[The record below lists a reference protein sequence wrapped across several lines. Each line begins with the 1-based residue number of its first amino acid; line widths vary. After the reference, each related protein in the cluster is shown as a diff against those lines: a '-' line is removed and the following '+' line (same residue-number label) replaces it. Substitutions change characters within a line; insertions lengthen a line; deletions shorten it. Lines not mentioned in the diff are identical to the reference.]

1 MRRMNELTAGPV
13 TFPLTFETIE
23 QVTQTVN
30 RVVDYLGIRDRLVA
44 RMAEIDRDFGALRDS
59 RNDMLLEREKQR
71 ASTDMIVQGLMD
83 RGEHELALRAF
94 EAFMNASPNLSAA
107 VVQVIRD
114 RLELNPVN
122 IVTQS

>member
-1 MRRMNELTAGPV
+1 MNDVQLPSV
-13 TFPLTFETIE
+13 TFPLTFETVE

-30 RVVDYLGIRDRLVA
+30 KVVDYLGIRDQLRA
-44 RMAEIDRDFGALRDS
+44 RMAEIDSDFGALRES

-83 RGEHELALRAF
+83 RGQHDLAVRAF

-114 RLELNPVN
+114 RLELNPIK
-122 IVTQS
+122 IVTKP

>member
-1 MRRMNELTAGPV
+1 MNDLQLPAV
-13 TFPLTFETIE
+13 SIPLTFETVE

-30 RVVDYLGIRDRLVA
+30 RVVDYLGIRDQLRA
-44 RMAEIDRDFGALRDS
+44 RMAEIDSDFGALRES

-83 RGEHELALRAF
+83 RGQHELAVRAF

-114 RLELNPVN
+114 RLELNPIK
-122 IVTQS
+122 IVTQT